1 MKAMLKG
8 MRAERD
14 AWREQAQRLALA
26 APTPPPPP
34 EAPMVALAAFDGVSG
49 SAIPLNTF
57 FRLRRRP

>member
-34 EAPMVALAAFDGVSG
+34 EAPMVAL
-49 SAIPLNTF
+49 
-57 FRLRRRP
+57 LRSTG